1 MIYVKNNF
9 LIKIN
14 EVERFEDSNVISKNY
29 IN

>member
-1 MIYVKNNF
+1 MIYVEIKF